1 MPFLPPNQQRQS
13 TEGMGTCV
21 ENFVTIGRDVCEILE
36 RTDRH
41 TDMLIAILRIRS
53 ADDVILTSCYS
64 RARGRIAAAP

>member
-1 MPFLPPNQQRQS
+1 
-13 TEGMGTCV
+13 MGTCM
-21 ENFVTIGRDVCEILE
+21 ENFVTIGRDVFEIFE